1 MPTLVAVWNHVRDVW
16 ETSQQA
22 LCGHSAVFSET
33 WPSSGMTRNGAA
45 YALPTWVPRTD
56 GSASSLLPTPAA
68 MNPNDGEALE
78 SWQARRERV
87 RKTANNGNGFGTP
100 LGIAVRLLPTPE
112 AKLATSGPDY
122 ARAGREASGGDDLA
136 TSLARLLPTPRATER
151 MQHNSRDAGMALS
164 AQIMELLPTPRATD
178 GTKGGPNQRGSSGD
192 LMLPSAVMLLPTPQ
206 VTDGSG
212 GPKRLRE
219 DGRTETDHGAN
230 LRDLFGGASTRPQ
243 SADGNA
249 SSDDQRQR
257 LPSPEPV
264 AGNDFHPD
272 SLSGL
277 WD

>member
-1 MPTLVAVWNHVRDVW
+1 MRRQIARWNPARDVW

-22 LCGHSAVFSET
+22 ICGHSAVFSET
-33 WPSSGMTRNGAA
+33 WPTSGMTHAGTA
-45 YALPTWVPRTD
+45 YEQPTSEPHTD
-56 GSASSLLPTPAA
+56 GSGSSLLPTPAA
-68 MNPNDGEALE
+68 NLGEH
-78 SWQARRERV
+78 RRDNGQPPER
-87 RKTANNGNGFGTP
+87 RKAAGRQVSTAD
-100 LGIAVRLLPTPE
+100 VVCHLLPTPE

-122 ARAGREASGGDDLA
+122 ARAGRETSGGDDLA

-219 DGRTETDHGAN
+219 DGRMETDHGAN
-230 LRDLFGGASTRPQ
+230 LRDLFGGASTRPR
-243 SADGNA
+243 SDVGNTP
-249 SSDDQRQR
+249 SDDQHQHR
-257 LPSPEPV
+257 PSPEPV
-264 AGNDFHPD
+264 ADGD
-272 SLSGL
+272 SHQDSSSGL